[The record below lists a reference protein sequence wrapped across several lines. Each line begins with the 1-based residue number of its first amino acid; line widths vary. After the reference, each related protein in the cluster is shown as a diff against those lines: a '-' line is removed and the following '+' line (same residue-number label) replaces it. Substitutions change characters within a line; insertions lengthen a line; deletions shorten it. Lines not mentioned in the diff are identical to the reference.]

1 MTTKEGEEDD
11 IPYLTRA
18 RRRELLQTESDARK
32 ARDTRKVK
40 EASDTRKVRKRRG
53 DVSAGLGT
61 REMNP
66 LVKNSHS
73 NGTDT
78 DVGRSQERSV
88 TLESNTQQE
97 ATDSSDVVC
106 GGDHKSHRSIEI
118 AQQEA
123 PRSVSHSDKNREVP
137 SPQGEVQSILN
148 KRKNERERIS
158 VRDTLKNEYERNST
172 HENSAVEAD
181 VDVSTIEIQWR
192 REDCKGEEELELKCI
207 SQEVDELNKSLFNR
221 EVER

>member
-18 RRRELLQTESDARK
+18 RRRELLQTISDARK
-32 ARDTRKVK
+32 ARDTRTVK
-40 EASDTRKVRKRRG
+40 KASDTRKVRKRRG

-66 LVKNSHS
+66 LVENSHS

-88 TLESNTQQE
+88 TLESDTQQE
-97 ATDSSDVVC
+97 ATDSSDVSA
-106 GGDHKSHRSIEI
+106 GDHKSHRSIEI

-137 SPQGEVQSILN
+137 SPQGEVQSIL
-148 KRKNERERIS
+148 KNERERTS
-158 VRDTLKNEYERNST
+158 VRDTLKNEYERDST
-172 HENSAVEAD
+172 HENSAVEAE

>member
-88 TLESNTQQE
+88 TLESDTQQE
-97 ATDSSDVVC
+97 ATDSSDVVA
-106 GGDHKSHRSIEI
+106 GDHKSHRSIEI

-192 REDCKGEEELELKCI
+192 QEGCKGEEELELKSI

>member
-18 RRRELLQTESDARK
+18 RRRELLQTISDARK
-32 ARDTRKVK
+32 ARDTRTVK
-40 EASDTRKVRKRRG
+40 KASDTRKVRKRRG

-66 LVKNSHS
+66 LVENSHS

-97 ATDSSDVVC
+97 ATDSSDVVA
-106 GGDHKSHRSIEI
+106 GDHKSHRSIEI

-137 SPQGEVQSILN
+137 SPQGEVQSILE
-148 KRKNERERIS
+148 NEHEMIS

-172 HENSAVEAD
+172 HENSALETD

-207 SQEVDELNKSLFNR
+207 SQEVDELNKSLFNI